1 MGQQPLVV
9 KYYVCLSCR
18 SKEEAEQ
25 IEDIS
30 LPRLKLEESGQLFPM
45 NQSVEHICQTL
56 NPHKVSE
63 AAIHIFHFIYFHF
76 KETLNWKKKIISFL
90 LPNWIN
96 YFLKWIIGER
106 DIFLPKI
113 HATDSFSVLR
123 WKLKFDYFLCETE
136 IYSFF
141 LRSLPSARGRLTF
154 QMFVTESL
162 LGVVVALW
170 STYICV
176 YLISARIKAIVV
188 CASNLGVMKGKIFQ
202 FCE

>member
-76 KETLNWKKKIISFL
+76 KETLN
-90 LPNWIN
+90 
-96 YFLKWIIGER
+96 
-106 DIFLPKI
+106 
-113 HATDSFSVLR
+113 
-123 WKLKFDYFLCETE
+123 
-136 IYSFF
+136 
-141 LRSLPSARGRLTF
+141 
-154 QMFVTESL
+154 
-162 LGVVVALW
+162 
-170 STYICV
+170 
-176 YLISARIKAIVV
+176 
-188 CASNLGVMKGKIFQ
+188 
-202 FCE
+202 